1 MEGFHS
7 QDSQERM
14 VFMEIPKKA
23 MNDDQVGKPTAMGQ
37 YPGTYIIYEPH
48 NRSK

>member
-23 MNDDQVGKPTAMGQ
+23 MNDDWGYQVGKPVAMGQ
-37 YPGTYIIYEPH
+37 YPGTYII
-48 NRSK
+48 